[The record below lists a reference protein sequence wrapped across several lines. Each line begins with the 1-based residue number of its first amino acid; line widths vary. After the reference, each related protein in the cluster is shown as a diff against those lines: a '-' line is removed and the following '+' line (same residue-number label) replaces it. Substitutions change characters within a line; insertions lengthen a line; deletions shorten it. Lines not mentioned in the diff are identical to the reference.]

1 MSNVLSLFRLQQVD
15 SRLDQINTRQ
25 QAIRSA
31 LEDSAELKA
40 AREVLEQAQ
49 HRVLDMEHTL
59 KQAENDSQDQ
69 RIKLEQAEASLY
81 RGNIQNPKE
90 LKDLEQDVAAL
101 KRRLGEL
108 EDIQLDDML
117 EIEQLRED
125 SKKAEQD
132 YNVLQGQIIS
142 QNASLQ
148 TEQDTLQK
156 ERERFH
162 AQRLA
167 VVSGIDAPSLS
178 LYESLREKRRGV
190 AVAIVSDNSC
200 EACGASMPP
209 GHAQSVR
216 ISNQL
221 VHCPMCG
228 RILYSN

>member
-1 MSNVLSLFRLQQVD
+1 MSNALTLFRLQQVD
-15 SRLDQINTRQ
+15 SRLDQIQTRM
-25 QAIRSA
+25 QAIQSA
-31 LEDSAELKA
+31 LENSAELKA
-40 AREVLEQAQ
+40 ARELLEQAQ
-49 HRVLDMEHTL
+49 TSLRDMEHTL

-69 RIKLEQAEASLY
+69 RIKLEQVEASLY
-81 RGNIQNPKE
+81 NGGIQNPKE
-90 LKDLEQDVAAL
+90 LKELEKDTASL

-108 EDIQLDDML
+108 EDIQLESML
-117 EIEQLRED
+117 EIENVREHVQ
-125 SKKAEQD
+125 KVEND
-132 YNVLQGQIIS
+132 YNIVHGQVIS

-148 TEQDTLQK
+148 AEQDSLQK

-167 VVSGIDAPSLS
+167 AVSGIDAPTLS

-190 AVAIVSDNSC
+190 AVATVSDNSC

-216 ISNQL
+216 ISSQL